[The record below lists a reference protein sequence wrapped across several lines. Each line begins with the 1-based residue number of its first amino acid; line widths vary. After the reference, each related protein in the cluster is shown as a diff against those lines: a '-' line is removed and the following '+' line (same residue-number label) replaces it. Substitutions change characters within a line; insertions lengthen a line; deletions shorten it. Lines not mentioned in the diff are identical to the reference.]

1 MSDDQ
6 QRLDDG
12 MAVRRAV
19 LGDAWVD
26 RANAGRTAF
35 SSEFQDFI
43 TRTAWGD
50 VWTRPGLD
58 RRMRSVIVLSTT
70 IAISAWDEFRLHIRA
85 AIGNGLTRDEIK
97 EVLLQCAIYSGVPKA
112 NHAFKEA
119 QDVFKEMD
127 AA

>member
-1 MSDDQ
+1 MTDD

-26 RANAGRTAF
+26 RANAGRTDFTA
-35 SSEFQDFI
+35 EFQDFI

-70 IAISAWDEFRLHIRA
+70 IAIAAWDEFRLHIRA

-97 EVLLQCAIYSGVPKA
+97 EILLQCAIYSGVPKA

-119 QDVFKEMD
+119 QDVFREID
-127 AA
+127 RA

>member
-1 MSDDQ
+1 MTDR
-6 QRLDDG
+6 RLDEG

-26 RANAGRTAF
+26 RANAKRTAF

-70 IAISAWDEFRLHIRA
+70 IAIAAWDEFRLHIRA
-85 AIGNGLTRDEIK
+85 ALVNGLTRDEIK
-97 EVLLQCAIYSGVPKA
+97 EVLIQCAIYSGVPKA

-119 QDVFKEMD
+119 QDVFDEID
-127 AA
+127 AG